1 MVGIEEVLALVA
13 VVAVHAVRIY
23 HEVKLLALL
32 MHHVKKLESVLM
44 VDVVVAC
51 TVSQLQHDG
60 FDRRFLDFARNDIR
74 RSSQ

>member
-13 VVAVHAVRIY
+13 VVAVHAVRIN

-51 TVSQLQHDG
+51 SMSEFEHHRL
-60 FDRRFLDFARNDIR
+60 RRLSR
-74 RSSQ
+74 R